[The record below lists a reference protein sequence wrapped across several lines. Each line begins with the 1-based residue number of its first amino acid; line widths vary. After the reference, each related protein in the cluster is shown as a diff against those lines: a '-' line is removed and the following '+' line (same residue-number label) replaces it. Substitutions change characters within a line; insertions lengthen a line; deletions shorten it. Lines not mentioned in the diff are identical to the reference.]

1 MFNMR
6 NTLLQWTNVIVLA
19 VAVAIGGCS
28 TMSVSEMER
37 RAEADAPSDQV
48 ELTKE
53 VQKMLKSKGFYAGPI
68 DGIGGPETL
77 SALTAYQNKNGLPS
91 TNGINAKAYG
101 QLSIWDINREL
112 ERKNSEQENK
122 QARQVTANNS
132 VRFISPEQAK
142 TCEYVT
148 QIFTTAPLSHFG
160 GIEKTEE
167 WAREELKAK
176 AADNGANGLRVADR
190 IFDKGRGGYDQTKLT
205 LYGDIYKCPQKAP

>member
-1 MFNMR
+1 MFNIR
-6 NTLLQWTNVIVLA
+6 SGLLQWTKLIVLA

-28 TMSVSEMER
+28 TMSVSEMEKR
-37 RAEADAPSDQV
+37 YEVDAPSNQV

-53 VQKMLKSKGFYAGPI
+53 IQNMLKDKGFYAGPI

-101 QLSIWDINREL
+101 QLSIWDSSREL
-112 ERKNSEQENK
+112 KRRESERQNK
-122 QARQVTANNS
+122 QTRQVTANNS

-142 TCEYVT
+142 TCEYVN
-148 QIFTTAPLSHFG
+148 QISATSPLSHFG

-167 WAREELKAK
+167 WAREDLKAK
-176 AADNGANGLRVADR
+176 AADDGANGLRVADR
-190 IFDKGRGGYDQTKLT
+190 ILDKGRGGYDKTRLT
-205 LYGDIYKCPQKAP
+205 LYGDIYKCPQW